1 MILRILSFLEMFFE
15 NLGFRRS
22 SKLLAAAARLALATD
37 AGFALGRTIAD
48 MYSLD
53 YEKCQNP
60 NYQGSL
66 SEANGVVLAR
76 KFISKCKSRV
86 E

>member
-1 MILRILSFLEMFFE
+1 
-15 NLGFRRS
+15 
-22 SKLLAAAARLALATD
+22 
-37 AGFALGRTIAD
+37 LGRTLAD

-66 SEANGVVLAR
+66 SDAKGVILAR